1 MISAFRFS
9 DFQISGS
16 AISSHKNIHYSRGI
30 MIYNTDI
37 LFMMFSPNVVNSET
51 CDTQIFYHFII
62 KVAIYTKR
70 DILLGK
76 CLAAPRGEDDN

>member
-1 MISAFRFS
+1 
-9 DFQISGS
+9 
-16 AISSHKNIHYSRGI
+16 
-30 MIYNTDI
+30 MIYNTGI